1 MKNKKAR
8 RITTIYFQCFAIGS
22 WLFRKSGKVI
32 LKLSLKPER
41 STWIKGLIENIE
53 NFFPPLAVSKNNS
66 G

>member
-8 RITTIYFQCFAIGS
+8 RITTIYFQFIAIES
-22 WLFRKSGKVI
+22 LLVRKSVKVI

-41 STWIKGLIENIE
+41 RAWIKGLFENIE
-53 NFFPPLAVSKNNS
+53 NFSPPFAISKNNS